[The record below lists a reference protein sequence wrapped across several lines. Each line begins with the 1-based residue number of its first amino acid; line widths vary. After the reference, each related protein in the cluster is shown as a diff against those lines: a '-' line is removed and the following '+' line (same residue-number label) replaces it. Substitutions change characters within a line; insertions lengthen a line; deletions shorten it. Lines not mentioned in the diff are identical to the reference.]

1 MDIDTNKQIE
11 EDEEE
16 SVGSLKDCMLHKVRM
31 QEVIRET
38 SRSRDFETNTCFVF
52 VGSGESQETES
63 KMEIKKAREPLEEP
77 MQVYKGIDM
86 EVVVAEM
93 DFLEDWLDNPK
104 NNCEAN
110 EMMMDC
116 NNFIEDEDEVSMK
129 KMQQQSGSNK
139 DDFQEKRQKMIE
151 DEWYPSEFME
161 DNSHFQQRMGDF
173 Y

>member
-1 MDIDTNKQIE
+1 
-11 EDEEE
+11 
-16 SVGSLKDCMLHKVRM
+16 
-31 QEVIRET
+31 
-38 SRSRDFETNTCFVF
+38 
-52 VGSGESQETES
+52 
-63 KMEIKKAREPLEEP
+63 
-77 MQVYKGIDM
+77 
-86 EVVVAEM
+86 
-93 DFLEDWLDNPK
+93 
-104 NNCEAN
+104 
-110 EMMMDC
+110 MMMDC